1 MKWEGLRLGNLL
13 NQCIFLWGICGQE
26 CHQTPP
32 ILLLSSLVQVTY
44 REWAESATSDVWAV
58 LVMTCNE
65 WAVLEKGVELMRA
78 YDLIHF
84 PEPKVSFYEKI

>member
-1 MKWEGLRLGNLL
+1 M
-13 NQCIFLWGICGQE
+13 
-26 CHQTPP
+26 
-32 ILLLSSLVQVTY
+32 
-44 REWAESATSDVWAV
+44 TSDVWVV

-78 YDLIHF
+78 YDLTHF